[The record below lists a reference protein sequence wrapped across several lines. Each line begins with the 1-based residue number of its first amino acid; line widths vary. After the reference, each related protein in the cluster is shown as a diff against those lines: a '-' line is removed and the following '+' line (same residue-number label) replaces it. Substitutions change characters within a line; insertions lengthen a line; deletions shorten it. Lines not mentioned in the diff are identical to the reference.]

1 MYIELFD
8 TLDENL
14 IDALEKVTKEWAPA
28 IKIISIRVTKPRIP
42 DNLKVLFEKMESE
55 RSNYLIE
62 VEKQKTET

>member
-1 MYIELFD
+1 VYIELFD